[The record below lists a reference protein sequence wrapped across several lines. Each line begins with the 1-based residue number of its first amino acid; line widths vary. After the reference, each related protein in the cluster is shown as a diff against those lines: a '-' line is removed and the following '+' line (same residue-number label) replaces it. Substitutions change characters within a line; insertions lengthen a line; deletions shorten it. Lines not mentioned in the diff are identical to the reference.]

1 MHADDHASVMSKWD
15 KQLPQYPK
23 WNCGG
28 SHFEIEVYDGFTT
41 FSVNFDGNTFR
52 AKQAVE
58 QFHHLLSISNASAAL
73 SVCKAG
79 NVDLILMDVM
89 TELYRSGLDAAEEIK
104 KQFPQIKIII
114 VTSMPEYSWISRA
127 KEIGVDSFWYKD
139 GQKSRILDVMERTM
153 AGERIFPD
161 ETPLIRIGN
170 ATNHE
175 FTERELDVLK
185 ELTTGDTNAEIAG
198 RLFISVATVKSHI
211 LHLMEKTGFKT
222 RTELVSEARGLG
234 IVIKDTKPEQKTQG
248 DKRYGKTGSHR
259 RRTEAPS

>member
-1 MHADDHASVMSKWD
+1 MLKRFLSLALAVLMTLSLCSCD
-15 KQLPQYPK
+15 
-23 WNCGG
+23 
-28 SHFEIEVYDGFTT
+28 
-41 FSVNFDGNTFR
+41 FR
-52 AKQAVE
+52 S
-58 QFHHLLSISNASAAL
+58 LS
-73 SVCKAG
+73 G
-79 NVDLILMDVM
+79 
-89 TELYRSGLDAAEEIK
+89 
-104 KQFPQIKIII
+104 
-114 VTSMPEYSWISRA
+114 
-127 KEIGVDSFWYKD
+127 

-234 IVIKDTKPEQKTQG
+234 IVIKDTKPE
-248 DKRYGKTGSHR
+248 
-259 RRTEAPS
+259 

>member
-1 MHADDHASVMSKWD
+1 MAVNVLIVEDQDIPRE
-15 KQLPQYPK
+15 L
-23 WNCGG
+23 
-28 SHFEIEVYDGFTT
+28 FEIYIK
-41 FSVNFDGNTFR
+41 SS
-52 AKQAVE
+52 E

-73 SVCKAG
+73 SVCKEG

-127 KEIGVDSFWYKD
+127 REIGVDSFWYKD

-211 LHLMEKTGFKT
+211 QHLMEKTGFKT

-234 IVIKDTKPEQKTQG
+234 IVIKDTKSQ
-248 DKRYGKTGSHR
+248 
-259 RRTEAPS
+259 

>member
-1 MHADDHASVMSKWD
+1 MAVNVLIVEDQDIPRE
-15 KQLPQYPK
+15 L
-23 WNCGG
+23 
-28 SHFEIEVYDGFTT
+28 FEIYIK
-41 FSVNFDGNTFR
+41 SS
-52 AKQAVE
+52 E

-185 ELTTGDTNAEIAG
+185 ELTTGDTNAEIADAAFHFG
-198 RLFISVATVKSHI
+198 SDGEKPYPAPDGKNGVQDPHRACFRSAGAWDRDQRY
-211 LHLMEKTGFKT
+211 KTGIKNT
-222 RTELVSEARGLG
+222 RR
-234 IVIKDTKPEQKTQG
+234 
-248 DKRYGKTGSHR
+248 
-259 RRTEAPS
+259 

>member
-1 MHADDHASVMSKWD
+1 MAVNVLIVEDQDIPRE
-15 KQLPQYPK
+15 L
-23 WNCGG
+23 
-28 SHFEIEVYDGFTT
+28 FEIYIK
-41 FSVNFDGNTFR
+41 SS
-52 AKQAVE
+52 E
-58 QFHHLLSISNASAAL
+58 QFHHLLSISSASAAL

-248 DKRYGKTGSHR
+248 DKRYGKAGSHR